1 MDCWELNLDVREN
14 LHTLERQHQQSA
26 QQQGQTR
33 MAKGREST
41 KYLTQNEWVSDMDGL
56 GVLGVCEGEKGK
68 QRTTGKC
75 LRNEL
80 YV

>member
-1 MDCWELNLDVREN
+1 MFEKIY
-14 LHTLERQHQQSA
+14 TLSSGNISRA

-56 GVLGVCEGEKGK
+56 RVFGVWEGKRETENNRKMFA
-68 QRTTGKC
+68 
-75 LRNEL
+75 
-80 YV
+80 